1 MELRVL
7 ILAVNS
13 SRITLAKLSWPA
25 FQVKVIASLVR
36 STARATIPSTT
47 TLEEQTIQ
55 WIITFET
62 AQMSMPWAAVAP
74 SWSPPIQSAKLSR
87 ISWLWTA
94 KCFNRMPLPHISKQI
109 TAIRA
114 PDAPTRNTTEALDAK
129 ETSSIQR
136 TWHFRTKCSI
146 LSIIR

>member
-55 WIITFET
+55 
-62 AQMSMPWAAVAP
+62 
-74 SWSPPIQSAKLSR
+74 
-87 ISWLWTA
+87 
-94 KCFNRMPLPHISKQI
+94 
-109 TAIRA
+109 
-114 PDAPTRNTTEALDAK
+114 
-129 ETSSIQR
+129 
-136 TWHFRTKCSI
+136 
-146 LSIIR
+146 